1 MNLIDKTLNYFFPD
15 KGLKR
20 EEKRSQ
26 TEVINALAK
35 SVIRL
40 LDEEKQFS
48 NSGYS
53 NGGASRTKPWV
64 KGWHSHSRSAKSDI
78 EMNRRTLRERTRDLA
93 MNTAVGAAAVGSCRT
108 NCVGQ
113 GLMPKPKIDYEF
125 LGLTREQAQE
135 MEKDIRKEF
144 RIWAE
149 STLCDN
155 NDQNNFYELQQ
166 IAFSDWLKNG
176 EEFCLIRYDEEQP
189 YMPYQLRL
197 KLVEAD
203 RVSTPNSFNAD
214 YTGIDKKEKDN
225 TIMNG
230 VEINKEG
237 KVVAYHISSH
247 FPGEYAPQQ
256 KWQRVEKRGKNTGN
270 PNILHIFNSER
281 ADQYRGVPFLA
292 PVIETIKQMS
302 RYTEAEIMSA
312 IVNSFFAVFV
322 TTKDGAEVEEFGG
335 VDGEPVEEE
344 EDLVSG
350 MNDTPD
356 KIQQQEMEL
365 GSGSVH
371 YLADGESVTPVSA
384 NHPASSFEGF
394 MNALMKQI
402 GAALEI
408 APEVLFKSFNKSFS
422 ASKAAMNESWKSF
435 RTRRSWF
442 VNDFCQEVY
451 NLWFAEAVSKGRI
464 NAPGFF
470 HDIRI
475 RQAYTNCTWSG
486 PTQGQI
492 DPNKEVAAAAA
503 RVKEGFSTREDE
515 CAAMNG
521 SNFEDNIRTLVNENK
536 MLNEAQNALEREDK
550 ENEED

>member
-1 MNLIDKTLNYFFPD
+1 M
-15 KGLKR
+15 
-20 EEKRSQ
+20 
-26 TEVINALAK
+26 
-35 SVIRL
+35 
-40 LDEEKQFS
+40 
-48 NSGYS
+48 
-53 NGGASRTKPWV
+53 
-64 KGWHSHSRSAKSDI
+64 
-78 EMNRRTLRERTRDLA
+78 
-93 MNTAVGAAAVGSCRT
+93 
-108 NCVGQ
+108 
-113 GLMPKPKIDYEF
+113 
-125 LGLTREQAQE
+125 
-135 MEKDIRKEF
+135 
-144 RIWAE
+144 
-149 STLCDN
+149 
-155 NDQNNFYELQQ
+155 
-166 IAFSDWLKNG
+166 
-176 EEFCLIRYDEEQP
+176 
-189 YMPYQLRL
+189 
-197 KLVEAD
+197 
-203 RVSTPNSFNAD
+203 
-214 YTGIDKKEKDN
+214 
-225 TIMNG
+225 
-230 VEINKEG
+230 
-237 KVVAYHISSH
+237 
-247 FPGEYAPQQ
+247 
-256 KWQRVEKRGKNTGN
+256 
-270 PNILHIFNSER
+270 
-281 ADQYRGVPFLA
+281 
-292 PVIETIKQMS
+292 
-302 RYTEAEIMSA
+302 
-312 IVNSFFAVFV
+312 
-322 TTKDGAEVEEFGG
+322 
-335 VDGEPVEEE
+335 EEE